1 MDLKQMQYFL
11 CLAEI
16 GNVTRAAR
24 QLNIVQPALSMQMS
38 KLEAEFGQRL
48 FDRTAHG
55 VTTTVAGEAL
65 VRLLAPIV
73 RDVEHARQE
82 MARFDGRISG
92 RVVAG
97 LITSV
102 AQSTLASSSA
112 RIAAQ
117 FPDVALSACE
127 GYTETLMD
135 WVTSGQLDLA
145 IINVPKHRR
154 GLTAQHILDEEMV
167 FACRQTP
174 SMAERVPAQLA
185 FADLAKFDLVMP
197 SKRHGLRA
205 ILEDQAAEA
214 GIELNPRI
222 EIDTLS
228 AICEVVATTDLVTVL
243 PTIALHQSLAAGR
256 VRAHHFAA
264 PRLTRSIAVVHH
276 PRRSISAA
284 ADAVVEVIRQDLVA
298 ASTSAAQYV
307 HPAGEG
313 GGASRAKGAGRR
325 RRVADQAK

>member
-11 CLAEI
+11 CLAET

-24 QLNIVQPALSMQMS
+24 QLNIVQPALSMQIA
-38 KLEAEFGQRL
+38 KLEAEFGQKL
-48 FDRTAHG
+48 FDRTTHG

-65 VRLLAPIV
+65 VRLVTPIV

-82 MARFDGRISG
+82 MARFDGRVSG

-112 RIAAQ
+112 RIAASY
-117 FPDVALSACE
+117 PDVALSACE

-135 WVTSGQLDLA
+135 WVTAGQLDLA
-145 IINVPKHRR
+145 IINVPRHRR

-167 FACRQTP
+167 LACRKD
-174 SMAERVPAQLA
+174 APAPIPEHLTFAHLA
-185 FADLAKFDLVMP
+185 HCDLVMP
-197 SKRHGLRA
+197 SKRHGLRM
-205 ILEDQAAEA
+205 ILEDQAAQA
-214 GIELNPRI
+214 GIELMPRI

-243 PTIALHQSLAAGR
+243 PIIALHQALAAGR
-256 VRAHHFAA
+256 VRAHHFAGR
-264 PRLTRSIAVVHH
+264 RLTRSIAVVHH
-276 PRRSISAA
+276 PRRAVSAA
-284 ADAVVEVIRQDLVA
+284 AEAVVEVIRQDLVA
-298 ASTSAAQYV
+298 ASSSAARLV
-307 HPAGEG
+307 HPASEEAAHPPQG
-313 GGASRAKGAGRR
+313 KRR
-325 RRVADQAK
+325 RKANQDL

>member
-1 MDLKQMQYFL
+1 MDLRQMQYFL

-24 QLNIVQPALSMQMS
+24 QLNIVQPALSMQVA
-38 KLEAEFGQRL
+38 KLEAEFGQKL

-65 VRLLAPIV
+65 VRLVTPIV
-73 RDVEHARQE
+73 RDVEHAIQE
-82 MARFDGRISG
+82 MARFDGRVAG

-112 RIAAQ
+112 RIAESY
-117 FPDVALSACE
+117 PDVALSACE

-135 WVTSGQLDLA
+135 WVTTGQLDLA

-154 GLTAQHILDEEMV
+154 GLAAHHILDEEMV
-167 FACRQTP
+167 LACRKDA
-174 SMAERVPAQLA
+174 SAAVPEHLT
-185 FADLAKFDLVMP
+185 FSHLGGCDLVLP
-197 SKRHGLRA
+197 SKRHGLRM
-205 ILEDQAAEA
+205 ILEEQAAEA
-214 GIELNPRI
+214 GIELRPRI

-243 PTIALHQSLAAGR
+243 PTIALHQALAAGR

-276 PRRSISAA
+276 PRRAVSAA
-284 ADAVVEVIRQDLVA
+284 AEAVVEVIRQDLVA
-298 ASTSAAQYV
+298 ASSSAARLV
-307 HPAGEG
+307 HPAG
-313 GGASRAKGAGRR
+313 AAAPVAGRAPR
-325 RRVADQAK
+325 RRCSNHIK

>member
-11 CLAEI
+11 CLAEV

-24 QLNIVQPALSMQMS
+24 QLNIVQPALSMQVA

-55 VTTTVAGEAL
+55 VATTVAGEAL
-65 VRLLAPIV
+65 VRLLTPIV

-112 RIAAQ
+112 RVAAQ

-135 WVTSGQLDLA
+135 WVTTGQLDLA

-154 GLTAQHILDEEMV
+154 GLNAHHILDEEMV
-167 FACRQTP
+167 FACRHSAP
-174 SMAERVPAQLA
+174 APVPAHLTFAHLA
-185 FADLAKFDLVMP
+185 QCDLVMP
-197 SKRHGLRA
+197 SKRHGLRM
-205 ILEDQAAEA
+205 ILEEQADAA

-243 PTIALHQSLAAGR
+243 PTIALHQFLAAGR
-256 VRAHHFAA
+256 VRAHHFAT

-276 PRRSISAA
+276 PRRSVSAA
-284 ADAVVEVIRQDLVA
+284 ADAVVEVIRDDLVA
-298 ASTSAAQYV
+298 AASSAARLV
-307 HPAGEG
+307 HPAGET
-313 GGASRAKGAGRR
+313 GAPAARPKGTRR
-325 RRVADQAK
+325 RAPARS